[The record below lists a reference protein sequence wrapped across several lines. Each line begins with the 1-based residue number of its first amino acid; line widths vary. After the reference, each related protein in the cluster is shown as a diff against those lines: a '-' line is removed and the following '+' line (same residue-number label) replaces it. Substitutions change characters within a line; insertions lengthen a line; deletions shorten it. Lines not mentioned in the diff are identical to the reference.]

1 MRSFSFQDCKRDY
14 VEALRVRQMAKQ
26 WYVIHTQTGYE
37 DRVKTALESKVKTG
51 LTKDLVSQMLIPIE
65 QVSEVKGGK
74 KKISQRKFFPGYILV
89 EMELTDETWYLIKNI
104 PGVTGFVGAGARPL
118 PLKEEEVNT
127 ILKQAKE
134 AKEKPTP
141 KVVFEKGESIRVT
154 DGPFT
159 NFNGTIEE
167 ANPAKGKIKVMISIF
182 GRAAP
187 VELETWQ
194 VEKV

>member
-1 MRSFSFQDCKRDY
+1 
-14 VEALRVRQMAKQ
+14 MAKH

-37 DRVKTALESKVKTG
+37 DRVKTTLEAKVKAG
-51 LTKDLVSQMLIPIE
+51 LAKEAVSQILVPIE
-65 QVSEVKGGK
+65 QVSEVKAGK
-74 KKISQRKFFPGYILV
+74 KRISQRKFFPGYILV
-89 EMELTDETWYLIKNI
+89 EMELTDESWYLIKSI
-104 PGVTGFVGAGARPL
+104 PGVTGFVGAGSKPL
-118 PLKEEEVNT
+118 PLREEEIDA

-141 KVVFEKGESIRVT
+141 KVIFEKGESVRVNE
-154 DGPFT
+154 GPFT

-167 ANPAKGKIKVMISIF
+167 VNPSKGKIKVMISIF
-182 GRAAP
+182 GRATP

>member
-1 MRSFSFQDCKRDY
+1 
-14 VEALRVRQMAKQ
+14 MAKN

-37 DRVKTALESKVKTG
+37 DRVKAILDAKVKAG
-51 LTKDLVSQMLIPIE
+51 LAKDAIAQVLVPIE

-74 KKISQRKFFPGYILV
+74 KRISQRKFFPGYLLV
-89 EMELTDETWYLIKNI
+89 EMELSDDTWYLIKSI

-118 PLKEEEVNT
+118 PLKEEEIEQ
-127 ILKQAKE
+127 ILKQTKD

-141 KVVFEKGESIRVT
+141 KVLFEKGEPVRVT

-159 NFNGTIEE
+159 NFNGVIEE
-167 ANPAKGKIKVMISIF
+167 TNLAKGKVKVMISIF
-182 GRAAP
+182 GRATP

>member
-1 MRSFSFQDCKRDY
+1 
-14 VEALRVRQMAKQ
+14 MAKH

-37 DRVKTALESKVKTG
+37 DKVKAALESKIKAG
-51 LTKDLVSQMLIPIE
+51 LGKDMIAQVLVPIE
-65 QVSEVKGGK
+65 QVSEIKAGK
-74 KKISQRKFFPGYILV
+74 KRISQRKFFPGYILV

-104 PGVTGFVGAGARPL
+104 SGVTGFVGAGSRPL
-118 PLKEEEVNT
+118 PLREEEIDA

-141 KVVFEKGESIRVT
+141 KVMFEKGENVRVT

-167 ANPAKGKIKVMISIF
+167 VNLAKGKIKVMISIF
-182 GRAAP
+182 GRATP

>member
-1 MRSFSFQDCKRDY
+1 
-14 VEALRVRQMAKQ
+14 MAKH

-37 DRVKTALESKVKTG
+37 DRVKTAIESKMKAGLVK
-51 LTKDLVSQMLIPIE
+51 DSIAQVLIPIE
-65 QVSEVKGGK
+65 QVSEIKAGK

-89 EMELTDETWYLIKNI
+89 EMELNDENWYLIRNI
-104 PGVTGFVGAGARPL
+104 TGVTGFVGAGAKPIPL
-118 PLKEEEVNT
+118 QADEIDM
-127 ILKQAKE
+127 ILRQAKD

-141 KVVFEKGESIRVT
+141 KVIFEKGENVRVT

-159 NFNGTIEE
+159 NFNGSIEE
-167 ANPAKGKIKVMISIF
+167 ANLAKGKIKVMISIF
-182 GRAAP
+182 GRATP

>member
-1 MRSFSFQDCKRDY
+1 
-14 VEALRVRQMAKQ
+14 MAKQ

-37 DRVKTALESKVKTG
+37 DRVRTTLEGKIKAG
-51 LTKDLVSQMLIPIE
+51 LAGETIAQVLIPTE
-65 QVSEVKGGK
+65 QVSEVKAGK
-74 KKISQRKFFPGYILV
+74 KRISQRKFFPGYILV
-89 EMELTDETWYLIKNI
+89 EMDLTDESWYLIKSI

-118 PLKEEEVNT
+118 PLKGTEIET
-127 ILKQAKE
+127 ILKQTRE

-141 KVVFEKGESIRVT
+141 KVVFEKGENIRVT

-159 NFNGTIEE
+159 NFNGTVEE
-167 ANPAKGKIKVMISIF
+167 ANPAKGRLKVMISIF
-182 GRAAP
+182 GRATP

>member
-1 MRSFSFQDCKRDY
+1 
-14 VEALRVRQMAKQ
+14 MAKQ
-26 WYVIHTQTGYE
+26 WYVIHTQTGHE
-37 DRVKTALESKVKTG
+37 DKVKTAIDSKIKAG
-51 LTKDLVSQMLIPIE
+51 LAKETISEVLIPIE
-65 QVSEVKGGK
+65 QVSEIKSGK

-89 EMELTDETWYLIKNI
+89 EMELTDENWYLIRNI
-104 PGVTGFVGAGARPL
+104 PGVTGFVGAGSRPI
-118 PLKEEEVNT
+118 PLRADEIST

-141 KVVFEKGESIRVT
+141 KVIFEKGENVRVT

-159 NFNGTIEE
+159 NFNGVIEE
-167 ANPAKGKIKVMISIF
+167 ANLTKGKIKVMISIF
-182 GRAAP
+182 GRATP